1 MHAGNFNFTCK
12 SFGRVDSECINM
24 SSWALMRH
32 NICAFEWHSNL
43 FTNLPGSNWKVPFKQ
58 QRVPI
63 RDVGNGM
70 LGHVKCVT
78 SWISCMF
85 AFYCETFNFPQLS
98 LSGLFLNVLSFSQH
112 CCKRAMYFR
121 NLWKPFN
128 RTFKLHC
135 KQCLHRKMDFPQI
148 SSMFFLSTDQ
158 TRIYQIVSTHTLTI
172 TQLHVV

>member
-1 MHAGNFNFTCK
+1 MLKYDRAICLLMHAGNFNFTCK

-85 AFYCETFNFPQLS
+85 AFYCETFNFPRLFWTFPKCSELFPTGWFRVKKWVKMLTPLKSAFLS
-98 LSGLFLNVLSFSQH
+98 LIINNGL
-112 CCKRAMYFR
+112 
-121 NLWKPFN
+121 
-128 RTFKLHC
+128 
-135 KQCLHRKMDFPQI
+135 D
-148 SSMFFLSTDQ
+148 
-158 TRIYQIVSTHTLTI
+158 
-172 TQLHVV
+172 